1 MLVPILDK
9 KTNVAKMLQEYP
21 QTAAVLKK
29 YRLGCIGCY
38 GIKHETIERG
48 ALAHGIDLNALL
60 HDLNAAL

>member
-1 MLVPILDK
+1 MPILDK

-29 YRLGCIGCY
+29 YSLGCIGCH

-48 ALAHGIDLNALL
+48 AIAHGIDLNALL

>member
-1 MLVPILDK
+1 VPILDK

-21 QTAAVLKK
+21 QTAEVLKK
-29 YRLGCIGCY
+29 YRLGCIGCH

-48 ALAHGIDLNALL
+48 AIAHGIDLNALL

>member
-29 YRLGCIGCY
+29 YRLGCIGCH

-48 ALAHGIDLNALL
+48 AIAHGIDLNALL

>member
-1 MLVPILDK
+1 MPILDK

-29 YRLGCIGCY
+29 YHLGCIGCH

-48 ALAHGIDLNALL
+48 AIAHGIDLHALL